1 MNTEYDWSDVEETT
15 RAEASFI
22 SPGSQRRKWTEL
34 DRPLLTAEQSNELGE
49 SSAGRHPLAK
59 EFTPQ
64 PITTTRFQLPIPR
77 RNAILE
83 LVQEVLRSGSIY
95 HGMQKTRPK
104 PHWTTPQVLPR
115 QKPKTEDVKKVPSG
129 DSTPSKKS
137 RYTMTVVSKTET
149 TGTMNISVP
158 RAMGSYPVHP
168 YAVLVRPASGVGQVS
183 WRQQESVQMDYQWE
197 QVGGVLTETSVEKSE
212 KSVGEESEE
221 KQRVEWT
228 TKTTTT
234 HAFDE

>member
-1 MNTEYDWSDVEETT
+1 MNTEYDWSDLEETIG
-15 RAEASFI
+15 AEAGFI
-22 SPGSQRRKWTEL
+22 GLGSQRRKWTEL

-49 SSAGRHPLAK
+49 SSAGRHPLAR
-59 EFTPQ
+59 ECIPQ
-64 PITTTRFQLPIPR
+64 PITTTRFHLPIPR
-77 RNAILE
+77 RNAIRE

-95 HGMQKTRPK
+95 HGMQKTHPK
-104 PHWTTPQVLPR
+104 PQWTTPQVLPR
-115 QKPKTEDVKKVPSG
+115 QKTKTEDVKKVPSADG
-129 DSTPSKKS
+129 TPSKKS

-158 RAMGSYPVHP
+158 RTMGSYPVHP

-197 QVGGVLTETSVEKSE
+197 QVGGVLTETSLE
-212 KSVGEESEE
+212 KSVEEESEE